1 MSPTGPLAD
10 WELDLADERL
20 KDVDPEIWE
29 CRLRATITE
38 RDKRIEAAEKVIV
51 AYEEQVALMDGP
63 VESIDEE
70 MSQVLLTSCVV
81 LKGFLDA
88 YRKQYLSEE
97 D

>member
-51 AYEEQVALMDGP
+51 AYDDRHHHQD
-63 VESIDEE
+63 ESLRGLAPRRRAE
-70 MSQVLLTSCVV
+70 SQVE
-81 LKGFLDA
+81 LDA
-88 YRKQYLSEE
+88 AYATYRERYPK
-97 D
+97 